1 MFLFIQ
7 FAFQGTI
14 LSSSDECDYSPLST
28 QTMNEFPHMKE
39 AAPVVAGK
47 VPPQNIE
54 AEQAVLG
61 SILLKDDIFGSVL
74 ELLKSQDFYK
84 DSHKLI
90 FETMVDLFENNE
102 PQDVLTVSN
111 LLRDTN
117 RLDKSGGPI
126 YLATLTSIVPVT
138 ANIVSYAKIIREN
151 SVLRQLIGV
160 NTDIAARCY
169 EEQNDID
176 ILVDQAE
183 QAIFNIA
190 GKKGGQ
196 NFTPIKSIVPD
207 AFKTVEQL
215 YKRKELITGVPTG
228 YAGIDRKT
236 AGLQP
241 SDLIIIAS
249 RPSMGKTSLAMNIA
263 QHASLIEKT
272 GVAVFSLEMSKE
284 QLVMRLLSSAGRIDS
299 QRIRTGKLHN
309 EDWPKLTRAV
319 GMLSE
324 APIYID
330 DSPAI
335 SVLEMRAKVRR
346 LASQYDIGL
355 IIVDYLQLM
364 RGRGHIENRTQEI
377 SEISRSLKALA
388 KEHNVPVIAL
398 SQLNRGLESRTDK
411 RPMMSDLR
419 ESGAIEQDADV
430 ICFIYRDEVYN
441 KSEDNPERGSAEII
455 IAKQRNGPTGSVKL
469 TFIKEFTM
477 FENMSSYE
485 EHDAE
490 YT

>member
-1 MFLFIQ
+1 M
-7 FAFQGTI
+7 
-14 LSSSDECDYSPLST
+14 
-28 QTMNEFPHMKE
+28 
-39 AAPVVAGK
+39 AGRI
-47 VPPQNIE
+47 PPQNLE

-61 SILLKDDIFGSVL
+61 SILLKADNFGSVL
-74 ELLKSQDFYK
+74 EILKPQDFYK
-84 DSHKLI
+84 ESHKLI
-90 FETMVDLFENNE
+90 FETMTSLFENSE

-111 LLRDTN
+111 LLRDTGQ
-117 RLDKSGGPI
+117 LEKSGGAL

-138 ANIVSYAKIIREN
+138 SNIVSYAKIIREK
-151 SVLRQLIGV
+151 SVLRQLIEV

-176 ILVDQAE
+176 LLVDQAE
-183 QAIFNIA
+183 QAIFDIA
-190 GKKGGQ
+190 GKKSGQ
-196 NFTPIKSIVPD
+196 NFTPIKTIVPD

-215 YKRKELITGVPTG
+215 YKRQELITGVPTG
-228 YAGIDRKT
+228 YKEIDTKT

-241 SDLIIIAS
+241 SDLIIIAA

-263 QHASLIEKT
+263 QHAALVEKT

-299 QRIRTGKLHN
+299 QRIRTGRLLSD
-309 EDWPKLTRAV
+309 DWPKLTRAV

-330 DSPAI
+330 DTAAI

-355 IIVDYLQLM
+355 IVVDYIQLM
-364 RGRGHIENRTQEI
+364 RGRTNIENRTQEI

-388 KEHNVPVIAL
+388 KEHKIPVIAL
-398 SQLNRGLESRTDK
+398 SQLNRGLESRNDK

-441 KSEDNPERGSAEII
+441 KSEENPERGSAEII
-455 IAKQRNGPTGSVKL
+455 IAKQRNGPTGSVRL

-485 EHDAE
+485 EQEE
-490 YT
+490 YIQ

>member
-1 MFLFIQ
+1 M
-7 FAFQGTI
+7 
-14 LSSSDECDYSPLST
+14 
-28 QTMNEFPHMKE
+28 
-39 AAPVVAGK
+39 AGR
-47 VPPQNIE
+47 VPPQNLE

-61 SILLKDDIFGSVL
+61 SILLKADVFASVL
-74 ELLKSQDFYK
+74 EIIKPQDFYK
-84 DSHKLI
+84 ESHKLI
-90 FETMVDLFENNE
+90 FETMISLFENSE

-117 RLDKSGGPI
+117 QLEKSGGPL

-138 ANIVSYAKIIREN
+138 ANIVSYAKIIKEK
-151 SVLRQLIGV
+151 SVLRQLISV

-169 EEQNDID
+169 EEQNDINL
-176 ILVDQAE
+176 LVDQAE
-183 QAIFNIA
+183 QAIFDIA
-190 GKKGGQ
+190 GEKSGQ
-196 NFTPIKSIVPD
+196 NFIPIKTIVPE

-215 YKRKELITGVPTG
+215 YKRQEMITGVPTG
-228 YAGIDRKT
+228 YGEIDKKT

-241 SDLIIIAS
+241 SDLIIIAA

-263 QHASLIEKT
+263 QHAALIEKT

-299 QRIRTGKLHN
+299 QRIRTGRLHSD
-309 EDWPKLTRAV
+309 DWTKLTRAV

-330 DSPAI
+330 DTPAI

-355 IIVDYLQLM
+355 IVVDYIQLM
-364 RGRGHIENRTQEI
+364 RGRGNIENRTQEI

-388 KEHNVPVIAL
+388 KEHRIPVIAL

-411 RPMMSDLR
+411 RPIMSDLR

-441 KSEDNPERGSAEII
+441 KSDENPEKGSAEII

-485 EHDAE
+485 EQDE
-490 YT
+490 YEQ